1 MLEPT
6 LILNSILSFMPILFF
21 DGLFSD
27 MSLVLKIFVMMTI
40 FGYVT
45 QHLGKGPL
53 AVLIILG
60 MGYFILFDQW
70 KFFGGIYVLYVLVLL
85 GIGGVVVDFM
95 FITPSAHGANP
106 GGQVSNG
113 KDFMARQSAISKLRK

>member
-1 MLEPT
+1 ML
-6 LILNSILSFMPILFF
+6 
-21 DGLFSD
+21 
-27 MSLVLKIFVMMTI
+27 TI
-40 FGYVT
+40 IGYVT

-53 AVLIILG
+53 AILIIIG

-70 KFFGGIYVLYVLVLL
+70 KLFGGIYVLYMLVLL

-95 FITPSAHGANP
+95 FITPSAHGA

-113 KDFMARQSAISKLRK
+113 KDFMSRQAAYSKLRK